1 VKRFDDYVS
10 TLSELGLSVLQSRV
24 YLSLAKSRNLKA
36 YEISTISGI
45 ARPDVYR
52 VIVQLEKAGLVERTI
67 SKPEQFHAISIE
79 KCVSSLMQKR
89 ILKTAELQQKADSL
103 TQDFKRNTKNE
114 ELSQEFQFLLLQS
127 KDTVYAKAEKMIRN
141 AQKIIC
147 FLALRKRLL
156 AWVSNYS
163 NALEEALTRKV
174 DFRIILPI
182 PGMNEQL
189 EEPIEVLMKYPNFN
203 LRLIYE
209 FPNVGFSVWD
219 HKELLLSTSAID
231 CPFPRPTLWSNNES
245 TVNLAQNYFDLLWQK
260 AKPTMHKKRK
270 PVIRNVST
278 LA

>member
-1 VKRFDDYVS
+1 MKRFDDYVS

-103 TQDFKRNTKNE
+103 TQDFKRDTKNE

-127 KDTVYAKAEKMIRN
+127 KDTVYTKAEKMIRN

-174 DFRIILPI
+174 DFRIVLPI
-182 PGMNEQL
+182 PAMDEQL

-203 LRLIYE
+203 LRPIYE

-231 CPFPRPTLWSNNES
+231 CPFPRPTLWANNES
-245 TVNLAQNYFDLLWQK
+245 IVNLAQNYFDLLWQK
-260 AKPTMHKKRK
+260 AKPAMHKKRK
-270 PVIRNVST
+270 SVIRNVST